1 MSITLLGFKTMLTEE
16 LGNSLEEDLR
26 QMVISITTQE
36 LEKIKQE
43 LICSFKDSSFSLDGT
58 QWSKIIKTFAKIVKE
73 LSLGPGAETNTSA
86 FSSQQESIPKAFR
99 EIVYMYNKTVCS
111 DNQGYSDINNGLSL
125 EESQRSPSQFET
137 NYPTDLSTNVC
148 TDSECEYFKVILTPD
163 VRPTD
168 RRCVSENLLQT
179 MGPLWNEYAKEV
191 DEETDIQL
199 DRNLPIL
206 DENDEIFTN
215 LINTIAKDFNEM
227 KFTSDNENF
236 KFFEIPVPDE
246 IDMKPTY
253 ETACQLFNNNS
264 KSVLTNLSQ
273 SFLTDKSKWILP
285 ILKLHTDEDET
296 MFRRTKTLPSSKLD
310 ELFIHEVNKY
320 KKRSE
325 KVENISVDNFNE
337 KYEKTLV
344 ELKNE
349 EQKFNKL
356 KQKLIICQYKSN
368 EVPSWNTGNDMIVN
382 NDSSDYELLNNCEE
396 KINLLKLN
404 LMNLI
409 NTSPVCSIYETG
421 KEMCDHKLNSI
432 RNTIQ
437 QRFLVVWNKLKLTE
451 NEKQS
456 CLLKFCWQ
464 HMSDTIYMANM
475 NKALNLLE
483 YAAKYIERREMLL
496 HKLAKIEI
504 EHLIQSKDY
513 SLNDNHLELKCSD
526 ERYKVD
532 KKFNKLEKLI
542 ESTAKQLEKKFNYT
556 LTFNG
561 QIYLKKMVHDRSD
574 LIYLLREK
582 YKSKPGHDSAI

>member
-1 MSITLLGFKTMLTEE
+1 
-16 LGNSLEEDLR
+16 
-26 QMVISITTQE
+26 
-36 LEKIKQE
+36 
-43 LICSFKDSSFSLDGT
+43 
-58 QWSKIIKTFAKIVKE
+58 
-73 LSLGPGAETNTSA
+73 
-86 FSSQQESIPKAFR
+86 
-99 EIVYMYNKTVCS
+99 
-111 DNQGYSDINNGLSL
+111 
-125 EESQRSPSQFET
+125 
-137 NYPTDLSTNVC
+137 
-148 TDSECEYFKVILTPD
+148 
-163 VRPTD
+163 
-168 RRCVSENLLQT
+168 
-179 MGPLWNEYAKEV
+179 
-191 DEETDIQL
+191 
-199 DRNLPIL
+199 
-206 DENDEIFTN
+206 
-215 LINTIAKDFNEM
+215 M

-253 ETACQLFNNNS
+253 ETACQLFSNNS
-264 KSVLTNLSQ
+264 KSVLKNLSQ
-273 SFLTDKSKWILP
+273 SFLMDKSKWILP
-285 ILKLHTDEDET
+285 IFKLHTDEDET

-320 KKRSE
+320 KKRNE

-337 KYEKTLV
+337 KYEKTLA

-349 EQKFNKL
+349 EKIFNKL

-368 EVPSWNTGNDMIVN
+368 EVPLWNTGNDMIIN

-437 QRFLVVWNKLKLTE
+437 QRFLLVWNKLKLTE
-451 NEKQS
+451 SEKQS

-464 HMSDTIYMANM
+464 HLSDTIYMANI

-582 YKSKPGHDSAI
+582 YKRYICGCTVQRTNYGSHYQLHSNVQAQLDGWIELRCPLSFLGCKYAVVNLRPNSEYNHLLYNPTLATFTTRYESETNQHNILTHHSELTNSECFNFDQLPAELLIYLSFFLDDMSLLCLSKVSNRLSTVYKIFFVQG

>member
-513 SLNDNHLELKCSD
+513 SL
-526 ERYKVD
+526 
-532 KKFNKLEKLI
+532 
-542 ESTAKQLEKKFNYT
+542 
-556 LTFNG
+556 
-561 QIYLKKMVHDRSD
+561 RSN
-574 LIYLLREK
+574 L
-582 YKSKPGHDSAI
+582 S